1 MNARHPV
8 LPVLPM
14 LLLGLLAG
22 PAFAQAADDGEA
34 LFRSKCTGCHSQEKA
49 LDGVRKLPEAERRT
63 HLERFLLSHFA
74 PDAAQRKAICD
85 HLTSAAGGK

>member
-8 LPVLPM
+8 LPALSM

-34 LFRSKCTGCHSQEKA
+34 LFQSKCAGCHSQKKVMGA
-49 LDGVRKLPEAERRT
+49 VRKLPEAERRA
-63 HLERFLLSHFA
+63 HLEKFLVSHFA